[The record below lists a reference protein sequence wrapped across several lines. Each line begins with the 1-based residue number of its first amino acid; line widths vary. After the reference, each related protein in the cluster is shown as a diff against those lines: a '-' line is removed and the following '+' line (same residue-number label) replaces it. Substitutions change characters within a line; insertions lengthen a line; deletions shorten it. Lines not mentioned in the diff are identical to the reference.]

1 VIDLGVAE
9 QWIDLSLAATG
20 RERSGPVESF
30 RSRPWGEVLRAETS
44 DGTVWLKEPRGAT
57 AFEVPLYWLLAD
69 ASPEAILEPLAV
81 DEERGWVLLPDGG
94 RSLGERAEGDDL
106 VAGMTAALERYAE
119 LQIALA
125 PRVGELLEI
134 GIADMRPGAMP
145 SRFEEALEAG
155 KRYAQTSN
163 DRADRESLERIEA
176 FRGTYA
182 KWCGELESRPGG
194 ASLDHN
200 DLHPWNVLGSP
211 DAEGGIRF
219 YDWGDSV
226 VAHPFASALVPLG
239 MAARWARGAVEALR
253 DAYLGPFSGLGA
265 HRELVETLELAC
277 RVAKVARAL
286 TWERALSSGDATSSD
301 RDFTR
306 APLESLES
314 ILDESYLGNT

>member
-1 VIDLGVAE
+1 MIDLLAAQ
-9 QWIDLSLAATG
+9 QWIDLSLTATG
-20 RERSGPVESF
+20 RRRSGPVESF
-30 RSRPWGEVLRAETS
+30 RSRPWGEVLRAETR
-44 DGTVWLKEPRGAT
+44 DGTVWLKEPRGET

-69 ASPEAILEPLAV
+69 AAPEAILEPLAV

-94 RSLGERAEGDDL
+94 RSLGERAEGSDL
-106 VAGMTAALERYAE
+106 IAGMSAALERYAE

-125 PRVGELLEI
+125 PRVGDLLEI

-145 SRFEEALEAG
+145 TRFHEALQAG
-155 KRYAQTSN
+155 QRYADTSA
-163 DRADRESLERIEA
+163 DPADRESLERIEA
-176 FRGTYA
+176 FRGTYTE
-182 KWCGELESRPGG
+182 WCTELESRPGG

-211 DAEGGIRF
+211 GATGGMRF

-239 MAARWARGAVEALR
+239 MASNWGPDAEEALR
-253 DAYLGPFSGLGA
+253 DAYLGPFSELGS
-265 HRELVETLELAC
+265 HRDLVDTLQLAC

-286 TWERALSSGDATSSD
+286 TWERALLSGDDSSTEQ
-301 RDFTR
+301 DFTR

-314 ILDESYLGNT
+314 VLDESYLGNT